1 MEEKKGYDVLRI
13 VVHSDRCYM
22 STDYIKGKQLIVWL
36 KYHSR
41 IDKEILFG
49 WIRELIEN
57 LEHFHQCRGNPCYQY
72 VNPYSIIVGENDKL
86 YLLDLG
92 SKEQNDLLHLMQR
105 RYVRENFLSPD
116 NQYYQKVSVQ
126 EDIYGFGKTVQ
137 YLLSAVET
145 EPALKK
151 IEEFRLKNMI
161 SRCVNQKSKKCY
173 QTIQDISE
181 HFPIYRRREQY
192 RMLSLRKLLV
202 CAVALIGFIIAVT
215 QTAGSKEKN
224 QNIEK
229 ERIISDDLSEPGKTD
244 SEILENCR
252 EEMRQEQKQ
261 WELERQELKE
271 TYLERERKL
280 EYELALLYFIELE
293 DYRKSRE
300 IVENIEASEPFGE
313 DFAKL
318 CAFMDGQR
326 ESFAEQDIGE
336 ILERLKAEVP
346 NPEDDRYAYCV
357 SKGYEKLNGEVQ
369 PEEGGEERGEVQNA
383 EGQNIEGQNA
393 EGQNAEGQE
402 GEESPGDVSGNSQ
415 ETTDGQQ

>member
-49 WIRELIEN
+49 WIRELLEN

-92 SKEQNDLLHLMQR
+92 SREQNDLLHLMQR

-116 NQYYQKVSVQ
+116 NQYYQKISVQ

-137 YLLSAVET
+137 YLLSAVEA

-151 IEEFRLKNMI
+151 TEEFRLKNMI
-161 SRCVNQKSKKCY
+161 SRCVNRNSKKCY

-181 HFPIYRRREQY
+181 HFPMNRKKEQDKL
-192 RMLSLRKLLV
+192 LSIRKVLV
-202 CAVALIGFIIAVT
+202 CAVIMIGFIIAAAQIT
-215 QTAGSKEKN
+215 GSKARN
-224 QNIEK
+224 QNARK
-229 ERIISDDLSEPGKTD
+229 EGSISNDLSDVQKVDGK
-244 SEILENCR
+244 ILEDYR
-252 EEMRQEQKQ
+252 EEMRQKQEQ
-261 WELERQELKE
+261 WEFEKQEIEE
-271 TYLERERKL
+271 THAKRERKL

-293 DYRKSRE
+293 NYHKSKE
-300 IVENIEASEPFGE
+300 IVESIETSEPFDE
-313 DFAKL
+313 DFVKL
-318 CAFMDGQR
+318 CTYMDGQTA
-326 ESFAEQDIGE
+326 SFTEQDIGE
-336 ILERLKAEVP
+336 LLERLKAEAL
-346 NPEDDRYAYCV
+346 NLEDERYAYCV
-357 SKGYEKLNGEVQ
+357 SKGYERLNGEVNQ
-369 PEEGGEERGEVQNA
+369 EEREEESGEVP
-383 EGQNIEGQNA
+383 NI
-393 EGQNAEGQE
+393 EGQE
-402 GEESPGDVSGNSQ
+402 GEVPSGDVSGDQQ
-415 ETTDGQQ
+415 EMSGGQQ

>member
-1 MEEKKGYDVLRI
+1 
-13 VVHSDRCYM
+13 M

-151 IEEFRLKNMI
+151 IEEIRLKNMI
-161 SRCVNQKSKKCY
+161 SRCVDHKSKKCY

-181 HFPIYRRREQY
+181 HFPIHRKREQD
-192 RMLSLRKLLV
+192 RMLAVRKLLV
-202 CAVALIGFIIAVT
+202 CAVVLIGFIIAVT
-215 QTAGSKEKN
+215 QTAGSKARN
-224 QNIEK
+224 QNTEK
-229 ERIISDDLSEPGKTD
+229 EGIISNDLSEPGKTD

-252 EEMRQEQKQ
+252 EEMRREQKQ
-261 WELERQELKE
+261 WELEKQELKE

-318 CAFMDGQR
+318 CTFMDGQT
-326 ESFAEQDIGE
+326 EPFTEQDIGE
-336 ILERLKAEVP
+336 ILERLEAETP

-357 SKGYEKLNGEVQ
+357 SKGYEKLKGEAHQ
-369 PEEGGEERGEVQNA
+369 EEGGEERGEIQD
-383 EGQNIEGQNA
+383 IEGQDT
-393 EGQNAEGQE
+393 EGQE
-402 GEESPGDVSGNSQ
+402 GEESVGDESENSQ
-415 ETTDGQQ
+415 EITEGQQ